1 MSRSV
6 PSTDRHDDETDNG
19 ISGEINVDDKS
30 EPDAVLSLRG
40 VGLTRDGRDLL
51 DGVDWTV
58 ERGRHWVVLGAN
70 GSGKTTL
77 VRIAGLY
84 EHPSRGSVEVLGER
98 LGETDVRSLRRRIS
112 VVSPVMSDLIRP
124 QLSGAQVVVCA
135 KFAAL
140 EPWWHQYEPADH
152 ERARAL
158 LDAQGV
164 GFATD
169 RPWGSLSSGERQ
181 RVLLAR
187 ALMSAPGLVLLDEP
201 TSGLDLG
208 GREDLVDRLDQ
219 LARTDGAPPM
229 ALVTHHVEEIPPGF
243 TDLLA
248 LRDGRVL
255 ASGPLDDTL
264 AAELLSECF
273 GVPLSLSRHHDGRWS
288 ARRSN
293 VRAVR
298 GPRRCD
304 P

>member
-1 MSRSV
+1 MSRMSRTGDGPEGQV
-6 PSTDRHDDETDNG
+6 DR
-19 ISGEINVDDKS
+19 
-30 EPDAVLSLRG
+30 AVGADTVLALRG

-51 DGVDWTV
+51 DGIDWTV
-58 ERGRHWVVLGAN
+58 ERNHHWVLLGAN
-70 GSGKTTL
+70 GSGKTSL
-77 VRIAGLY
+77 VKIAGLY

-112 VVSPVMSDLIRP
+112 VVSPAMSDLIRP
-124 QLSGAQVVVCA
+124 QLSGAEVVVCA

-152 ERARAL
+152 ERAREL

-164 GFATD
+164 GFAAD

-187 ALMSAPGLVLLDEP
+187 ALMSSPGLVLLDEP

-208 GREDLVDRLDQ
+208 GREDLIERLDH

-255 ASGPLDDTL
+255 ASGPLADTL
-264 AAELLSECF
+264 DAQLLSDCF
-273 GVPLSLSRHHDGRWS
+273 DVPLSLSHHDDGRWS
-288 ARRSN
+288 ARRSSI
-293 VRAVR
+293 RAVR
-298 GPRRCD
+298 APRCFD